1 MAGPLQGRAERAHRG
16 ARGGDGRGCTTEQE
30 GSNEG
35 GAGCGHHDVHAGD
48 APAVRRS
55 GRMEQGWRGPDLW
68 GRVIVPVQ
76 WSIGYAVARR
86 IERNMPVRRLFQPAD
101 PLLIGNVERRRSL
114 GPELR
119 SADCRNL
126 GAAEPILRGVDA
138 LAVLQDQSQQMRAGV
153 GVEGIPVQLVTR
165 DLQFAGV
172 SADQREVCFGAR
184 ELDDVGAA
192 RPAMG

>member
-1 MAGPLQGRAERAHRG
+1 M
-16 ARGGDGRGCTTEQE
+16 
-30 GSNEG
+30 
-35 GAGCGHHDVHAGD
+35 
-48 APAVRRS
+48 RRS

-68 GRVIVPVQ
+68 GRVIAPVQ
-76 WSIGYAVARR
+76 LGTGYAVARG

-101 PLLIGNVERRRSL
+101 PLLIGDVERRRSL
-114 GPELR
+114 SPELR
-119 SADCRNL
+119 SADCRHL
-126 GAAEPILRGVDA
+126 GAAEPILGGVDA

-172 SADQREVCFGAR
+172 SADQREVRFGAG